1 MLTQLQP
8 EIKSEK
14 IHHTKIQI
22 IITFKNKILFNS
34 ININI
39 SILTKKINFSK
50 FSLVHIIF
58 IQEKIVIYLRL
69 GTFKI

>member
-14 IHHTKIQI
+14 IHHIKIQI

-34 ININI
+34 INLNI
-39 SILTKKINFSK
+39 SILTNSK